1 MTHDKPG
8 HNGIQAVFSEY
19 VLWQFRWITSLSEK
33 SLSSPSPSQT
43 LLAHSSAR
51 QMQLTNEQLRAAS
64 APIAFQAQHKAHV
77 LHSSAALEKMEHLIT
92 AYHGTSFN
100 LRYL

>member
-1 MTHDKPG
+1 
-8 HNGIQAVFSEY
+8 
-19 VLWQFRWITSLSEK
+19 
-33 SLSSPSPSQT
+33 
-43 LLAHSSAR
+43 
-51 QMQLTNEQLRAAS
+51 MQLTNEQLRAAS